1 ISGFDCLAESRLYFV
16 NLQRKSCIWLGLA
29 GDGDVKAVQLGD
41 QNRGPGAK
49 SGWHI
54 PNMGVMIS
62 VLLLK
67 NGCCFCS
74 RYVDTLALK
83 IAPHVVVLRRAREL
97 RDDLARIGVKHKE
110 CRRLSRGDK
119 HSMIRLIESQR
130 VRGSGVGYRLEEH
143 KSEMHSP
150 DHIV

>member
-1 ISGFDCLAESRLYFV
+1 
-16 NLQRKSCIWLGLA
+16 
-29 GDGDVKAVQLGD
+29 
-41 QNRGPGAK
+41 
-49 SGWHI
+49 
-54 PNMGVMIS
+54 MIRRPPRS
-62 VLLLK
+62 TLFPYTTL
-67 NGCCFCS
+67 FRS

-130 VRGSGVGYRLEEH
+130 VRGSGVGYRPSRDNLARLEVNDTH
-143 KSEMHSP
+143 L
-150 DHIV
+150 IRAF